1 MAAHAALAALIL
13 AAIFPLAGSDR
24 RRALIRW
31 WSGKLL
37 RILNVTRRIDGELPH
52 AAGIVAPNHIAW
64 LDIFVVL
71 SVVPARFIAK
81 SEIRAWPVAGWIA
94 ARAGTIFIRRDRRR
108 DTARINALVHDA
120 LAEGEFIGLFPEGTT
135 GDGGELLRFHSSLFE
150 PAVANGALVY
160 PAAIRYIADDGTPC
174 AAAAYGARTFMQSLA
189 LIIRESAFTATLR
202 FGAPLATRGASRR
215 DIALRART
223 SVATLLAAP
232 ERHTR
237 PETRADPPRAAR

>member
-13 AAIFPLAGSDR
+13 AAVFPLAGADR

-37 RILNVTRRIDGELPH
+37 RILNVARHVDGEPAH
-52 AAGIVAPNHIAW
+52 TAGILAPNHIAW

-94 ARAGTIFIRRDRRR
+94 ARAGTIFIRRERRR
-108 DTARINALVHDA
+108 DTARINALVHEA

-160 PAAIRYIADDGTPC
+160 PAAIRYVADDGTAC
-174 AAAAYGARTFMQSLA
+174 AAAAYGDRTFMQSLA
-189 LIIRESAFTATLR
+189 LIIRQRSFTATLR

-215 DIALRART
+215 DIALRAHR
-223 SVATLLAAP
+223 SVATLLAVPARRTGP
-232 ERHTR
+232 GTR
-237 PETRADPPRAAR
+237 VDPPRAAR